1 MNGRSKWLAVIL
13 LLVAGLMLVA
23 CGGEVTET
31 PAAPVDEI
39 TEEPVVEETEEPVVE
54 ETEEATEEVAEEPTE
69 EVTEE
74 AAEEETEEAAE
85 EATAEPVVRDPGA
98 DLVVWADETRA
109 PVLQG
114 VADDFEAEYGVVV
127 AVQQVDSG
135 EIRNQVGIAGPAGEG
150 PDIYVGAHDWL
161 GELVANGTVA
171 EMDLTGIEDQFEAS
185 ALEAFTYNGTLY
197 GMPYATENIA
207 FFCNPDIVETPPTT
221 WDELS
226 ALADELSAEGINA
239 WTIETND
246 PYHWFPQMTAYG
258 GYIFGTTE
266 AGYDPTDVGLDSP
279 GATAAAE
286 WLGEMV
292 DAGYVEPGMDRNTRL
307 ALFNNGE
314 LACFNGGPW
323 DLPDVRDAGTPYVV
337 GPFPAGTEGPGE
349 PFLGVQGFMISPFTE
364 DPLLAQAF
372 LTEFVATEDVMYQL
386 YEAGGR
392 PPAFTPALERVEDED
407 LLAFA
412 EVGADARPMPA
423 IPEMSAVWSAWGGAQ
438 ELIIGGDLEPEEAMT
453 DAAQQVRDAIGATE
467 E

>member
-23 CGGEVTET
+23 CGGGVTET
-31 PAAPVDEI
+31 PAAPVDEV

-54 ETEEATEEVAEEPTE
+54 ETEEPAEEVTEEA
-69 EVTEE
+69 TEE

-85 EATAEPVVRDPGA
+85 EETTPEAVVRDPEA

-114 VADDFEAEYGVVV
+114 VADAFEEEFGVIV

-171 EMDLTGIEDQFEAS
+171 EMDLTGIEDQFEPS
-185 ALEAFTYNGTLY
+185 ALEAFTYNGILY

-207 FFCNPDIVETPPTT
+207 FFCNPEIVDTMPTT
-221 WDELS
+221 WDEVR
-226 ALADELSAEGINA
+226 ALADELSAEGISA

-246 PYHWFPQMTAYG
+246 PYHWFPQMTAFG

-266 AGYDPTDVGLDSP
+266 EGYDATDVGLDSP
-279 GATAAAE
+279 GAIAAAE

-292 DAGYVEPGMDRNTRL
+292 DAGYLEPGMDRNTRL
-307 ALFNNGE
+307 ALYNNGE

-337 GPFPAGTEGPGE
+337 GPFPTGTEGPGE
-349 PFLGVQGFMISPFTE
+349 PFLGVQGFMISPFSE

-392 PPAFTPALERVEDED
+392 PPAFIPALERVEDED
-407 LLAFA
+407 LQAFA
-412 EVGADARPMPA
+412 EVGGDARPMPA

-453 DAAQQVRDAIGATE
+453 DAAQQVRDAIGVTE
-467 E
+467 Q